1 MNHAA
6 SCTVLLSILLS
17 LAVAAPW
24 RKAAAGKNEVTQT
37 EVPCSP
43 KRKAVAKRTVETQ
56 TEAPH
61 MYVRKAVAKK
71 NEDTQTEIPKQD
83 AGVQFSGCRERQS
96 LALPAFSALGEGG
109 SNCVRCDQ
117 VNYLLS
123 LMVDLKDEVERLRS
137 VKECERET
145 DCWYQTLS
153 APRSRQPGV
162 ALHGVSHLLPPCN
175 QVTEGN
181 QHADSVPAA
190 VNPLSSPPPR
200 INNEESGDVGQ
211 WHKAPAHRCR
221 RALPVSPQPPQLP
234 LQNRYSALQGQL
246 DNGGD
251 DGSPQLVAL
260 PKSDQSSPSIKTSSI
275 RKKQR
280 VIVVGD
286 SLLKGAEG
294 PICRPDPL
302 HREVCCLP
310 GVRVKDVR
318 KKLPSLVR
326 PTDYYPL
333 LLFQA
338 GSDDFGSTSLRTL
351 KKDFRALGRQ
361 VKGSGAHTVL
371 SSIPPAVGN
380 NERLDI
386 VGQWINTWLR
396 AWCARQGF
404 GFFDLGSIC
413 KSLRRLAADRS
424 GFSHRLRGVLR
435 QELGRLFTEL

>member
-1 MNHAA
+1 M
-6 SCTVLLSILLS
+6 
-17 LAVAAPW
+17 
-24 RKAAAGKNEVTQT
+24 
-37 EVPCSP
+37 
-43 KRKAVAKRTVETQ
+43 
-56 TEAPH
+56 
-61 MYVRKAVAKK
+61 
-71 NEDTQTEIPKQD
+71 
-83 AGVQFSGCRERQS
+83 
-96 LALPAFSALGEGG
+96 
-109 SNCVRCDQ
+109 
-117 VNYLLS
+117 
-123 LMVDLKDEVERLRS
+123 
-137 VKECERET
+137 
-145 DCWYQTLS
+145 
-153 APRSRQPGV
+153 
-162 ALHGVSHLLPPCN
+162 
-175 QVTEGN
+175 
-181 QHADSVPAA
+181 
-190 VNPLSSPPPR
+190 
-200 INNEESGDVGQ
+200 
-211 WHKAPAHRCR
+211 
-221 RALPVSPQPPQLP
+221 
-234 LQNRYSALQGQL
+234 
-246 DNGGD
+246 
-251 DGSPQLVAL
+251 VAL